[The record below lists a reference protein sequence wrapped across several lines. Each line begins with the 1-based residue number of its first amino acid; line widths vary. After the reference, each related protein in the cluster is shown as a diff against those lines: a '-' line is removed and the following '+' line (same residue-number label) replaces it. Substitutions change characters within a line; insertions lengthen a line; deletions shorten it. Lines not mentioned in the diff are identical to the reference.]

1 MSPSEE
7 VSRDGEKEGRL
18 YQALTGITRFLV
30 AEGKGRRVKEVRME
44 GR

>member
-18 YQALTGITRFLV
+18 SQAFTGITRFLV
-30 AEGKGRRVKEVRME
+30 AEGKGRRVKEVGME